1 MLRKLVCALVV
12 LALCVGITL
21 AAEISAVITKVDGDK
36 VTFAESKGKG
46 ERGAEKTLPATG
58 AKIVKAKF
66 SKDGDKFKIEAGEA
80 LEGGLKNEMF
90 SKIGEK
96 GVRATV
102 VTDADNKKITEIRV
116 FTGFGGKGKGGFD
129 KKGKGKDK

>member
-1 MLRKLVCALVV
+1 MLKKLVCAAIA

-36 VTFAESKGKG
+36 VTFAEVKGKG
-46 ERGAEKTLPATG
+46 KDATKGAEKTLPATG
-58 AKIVKAKF
+58 AKVVKAKF

-116 FTGFGGKGKGGFD
+116 FTFGGKGGF
-129 KKGKGKDK
+129 GKGKDKDK